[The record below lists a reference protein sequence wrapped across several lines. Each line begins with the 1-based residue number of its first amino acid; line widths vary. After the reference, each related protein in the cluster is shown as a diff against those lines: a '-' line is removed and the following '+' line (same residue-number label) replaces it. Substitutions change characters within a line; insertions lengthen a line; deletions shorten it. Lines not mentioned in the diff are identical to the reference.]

1 MGDSPILKLEVY
13 MSEQKKPKCPK
24 CEATAFEVVSAEDF
38 FMSFICCSACGTVIA
53 YRDSLLL
60 DKLDRI
66 AEALEF
72 NR

>member
-1 MGDSPILKLEVY
+1 
-13 MSEQKKPKCPK
+13 MSDQKKPKCPK
-24 CEATAFEVVSAEDF
+24 CGAADFEIVSGAEDF
-38 FMSFICCSACGTVIA
+38 FMSFICCSACGTAIA

-72 NR
+72 DE

>member
-1 MGDSPILKLEVY
+1 MAEVN
-13 MSEQKKPKCPK
+13 KPKCPK
-24 CEATAFEVVSAEDF
+24 CEATAFEMVSAEDF
-38 FMSFICCSACGTVIA
+38 SMSFICCSGCGVVIA

-72 NR
+72 NE

>member
-1 MGDSPILKLEVY
+1 
-13 MSEQKKPKCPK
+13 MSEQKNPKCPK
-24 CEATAFEVVSAEDF
+24 CEGTTFELVSEEDF
-38 FMSFICCSACGTVIA
+38 FMSFICCSSCGAVIA

-72 NR
+72 NE

>member
-1 MGDSPILKLEVY
+1 MA
-13 MSEQKKPKCPK
+13 EQRKPKCPK
-24 CEATAFEVVSAEDF
+24 CDATTFEVISPAEDF

-72 NR
+72 NE

>member
-1 MGDSPILKLEVY
+1 
-13 MSEQKKPKCPK
+13 MSEPKSPKCPK
-24 CEATAFEVVSAEDF
+24 CDATAFEVVSAEDF
-38 FMSFICCSACGTVIA
+38 SMSFICCSVCGAVIA

-72 NR
+72 DE

>member
-1 MGDSPILKLEVY
+1 
-13 MSEQKKPKCPK
+13 MSEQKSPKCPK
-24 CEATAFEVVSAEDF
+24 CGSDVFENVSMEEF

-53 YRDSLLL
+53 YRDTLLL